1 MNHYLEKPVLHYS
14 IGTRITPSV
23 VKDLKEAGF
32 NEVLAH
38 KNPPPFKPTM
48 TRAMMSLVGD
58 RDWMVQLGGF
68 NLKKTFLDNV
78 QRGSSSNIHG
88 TSWIPA
94 LATGEISKSPT
105 GTY

>member
-1 MNHYLEKPVLHYS
+1 MHYS

-23 VKDLKEAGF
+23 VKHLNESGF
-32 NEVLAH
+32 DDVVAH

-48 TRAMMSLVGD
+48 TRAMMSLLGD

-78 QRGSSSNIHG
+78 QRGSSSQIHG
-88 TSWIPA
+88 TSWIPS
-94 LATGEISKSPT
+94 LATGEISKGEHGS
-105 GTY
+105 Y